1 MRISRNK
8 VYAKENPNILAV
20 GEKYILPQK
29 IKNKNYVASSNSNKS
44 SSGGEKGIL
53 GIVKQFFFFDP
64 GKNSGSNWG
73 QIFPQIFIS
82 YSSPT
87 VL

>member
-53 GIVKQFFFFDP
+53 GIVKQFFFLILVKTQD
-64 GKNSGSNWG
+64 
-73 QIFPQIFIS
+73 QIGGR
-82 YSSPT
+82 YSLKYS
-87 VL
+87 